1 MQKMRTTYRRTH
13 KALCAFLASIIAS
26 APITE
31 ASNYAFKATSMKPYC
46 TFSKEAKEGTAKL
59 KSRQQTAFAAYTNW
73 RRLHNAFILAS
84 LKLSNYTEP
93 ITALM
98 TYANIKAAAAEA
110 RLREQINAG
119 IPALAKATYITGHI
133 DDFVQALEAMVQ
145 TPGNHNSAHACLHG
159 GGADP
164 AVANSIAG
172 CRSTSFT
179 TAAEATKTSMSEA
192 LNGQTG
198 TLSARDI
205 QTTRGCA
212 FTASHNAKFTTTA
225 HANGVTFGL
234 GMFTTSTNELDTAA
248 GGKTKRLASLSFVAT
263 ELENLKKL
271 DAATA
276 AVTPAPDNFDTL
288 KEIIKAADS
297 DDDMAEALKLVY
309 KQETKKSGDDLE
321 KQIKTAYG
329 ESYKTGETPF
339 LAALKQAKAENSATK
354 KQEDILT
361 LTAEDL
367 TAAISQMLQ
376 ALLSQ
381 ANAKPTCENQMG
393 PQNPEE
399 VCNQIEEQTTCN
411 KTENC
416 HYDSTKDGKK
426 CTLKKEAKENQET
439 RGKDGKTDCSKLLTQ
454 QACED
459 ANKNGK
465 KHCGWRSGKDNEDEM
480 DKVRCRYSSFLLNK
494 KFSLSVVSTAFIALL
509 F

>member
-1 MQKMRTTYRRTH
+1 
-13 KALCAFLASIIAS
+13 
-26 APITE
+26 
-31 ASNYAFKATSMKPYC
+31 
-46 TFSKEAKEGTAKL
+46 
-59 KSRQQTAFAAYTNW
+59 
-73 RRLHNAFILAS
+73 
-84 LKLSNYTEP
+84 
-93 ITALM
+93 M

-119 IPALAKATYITGHI
+119 IPALAKATYIAGHI

-198 TLSARDI
+198 TLSASDI

-212 FTASHNAKFTTTA
+212 FTASHNARFTTTA

-248 GGKTKRLASLSFVAT
+248 GGKTKKLASLSFVAT

-276 AVTPAPDNFDTL
+276 DVTPAPDNFDTL
-288 KEIIKAADS
+288 KEIIKAAATDT
-297 DDDMAEALKLVY
+297 DMIEALRIVNKAEER
-309 KQETKKSGDDLE
+309 KTGDDLE
-321 KQIKTAYG
+321 KQIKAAFG
-329 ESYKTGETPF
+329 ASYKTGGTPF
-339 LAALKQAKAENSATK
+339 LAALKQAKAEHSATK

-361 LTAEDL
+361 LTA
-367 TAAISQMLQ
+367 AISQMLQ
-376 ALLSQ
+376 ALLAQ
-381 ANAKPTCENQMG
+381 VNAKPTCENQLG

-399 VCNQIEEQTTCN
+399 LCNQIEEQTTCN
-411 KTENC
+411 RTENC

-426 CTLKKEAKENQET
+426 CTLKKEAKEKLEKAKGN
-439 RGKDGKTDCSKLLTQ
+439 DGTSNAVDCSKLLTQ

-459 ANKNGK
+459 ANKDGK
-465 KHCGWRSGKDNEDEM
+465 KHCGWRSGKDNEDEK

-494 KFSLSVVSTAFIALL
+494 KFALSVVSAAFISLL